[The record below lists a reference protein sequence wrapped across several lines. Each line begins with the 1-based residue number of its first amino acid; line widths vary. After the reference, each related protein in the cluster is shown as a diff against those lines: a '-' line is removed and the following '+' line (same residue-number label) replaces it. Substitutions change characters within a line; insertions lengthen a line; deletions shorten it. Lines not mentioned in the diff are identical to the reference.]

1 MSAARTGADEMHD
14 VVIVGAGV
22 AGALTA
28 KRLGEAGLRV
38 LVLEAGPADALSL
51 DGYEAQL
58 ETFYAAASK
67 GAESPW
73 PPALAAPQPDGADVS
88 TGAGYFVQQGPQTYG
103 STYTRRAGGSTLHW
117 LGVSLRMLPEDFALR
132 TRHGVGVDW
141 PLTYDDLE
149 PWYRAAERELGV
161 AADVADQVHNGLA
174 FLPGYDYPMKRIP
187 QSWSDKRL
195 AARIDGLGIELAG
208 ETYALKVRSY
218 PAARNGV
225 PRAGY
230 APLGAVDVRADG
242 SAVDTFVGQRCQGN
256 TACTPVC
263 PVQAKY
269 SAMKTLAQVQR
280 DNIRLLAQAVARE
293 IRVDPASG
301 EVLGIAYQRYDDT
314 TSPRHTTHVARGRA
328 YVLAAHAVENAKLM
342 LASGLGGPLVGRHL
356 MDHPAL
362 YAWGLAGEAIGAF
375 RGPLSTSGIEDLR
388 GGGFRKTHAAFRF
401 DIGNDGW
408 RATAGAPDTTVADAV
423 LRQKLTGARLRETLA
438 ATLARQVRFSMA
450 IEQLPD
456 AGNAVTTDPRHR
468 DALGNPRPVITYTVD
483 DYTCAG
489 MAAATR
495 VAGAIFSRAG
505 ILDQTAFAATAVP
518 KVTHDGVTY
527 HYHGMGHFAGTHRMG
542 GARENSVVD
551 VDQRAWGHRNLFLI
565 GAGSMPTMGTSNP
578 TLTLAAL
585 TLRTAE
591 RLVAELTRPN

>member
-1 MSAARTGADEMHD
+1 MTASPDEEHD
-14 VVIVGAGV
+14 AIVVGAGV

-28 KRLGEAGLRV
+28 KRLVEAGLRV
-38 LVLEAGPADALSL
+38 LVLEAGPAGAMSR

-58 ETFYAAASK
+58 ETFYADARK

-73 PPALAAPQPDGADVS
+73 PPGAGAPQPDGADLAHG
-88 TGAGYFVQQGPQTYG
+88 TGYFVQQGPQTYG

-149 PWYRAAERELGV
+149 PWYRKAETALGV
-161 AADVADQVHNGLA
+161 AADVADQAHNGLTFA
-174 FLPGYDYPMKRIP
+174 PGYDYPMRRIP
-187 QSWSDKRL
+187 PSWSDKQL
-195 AARIDGLGIELAG
+195 AARVDGLRIDLSG
-208 ETYALKVRSY
+208 ESYALKVRSY

-225 PRAGY
+225 PRGGY
-230 APLGAVDVRADG
+230 VPLGAIDLRDDG
-242 SAVDTFVGQRCQGN
+242 AIDTFVGQRCQGN
-256 TACTPVC
+256 TACTPIC

-269 SAMKTLAQVQR
+269 NAMKTLAQAQR
-280 DNIRLLAQAVARE
+280 GQGRRGGVRLLAQAVASE
-293 IRVDPASG
+293 IRIDPETG
-301 EVLGIAYQRYDDT
+301 EVLGIEYKRYEDAA
-314 TSPRHTTHVARGRA
+314 SPRFTSHVARGRV

-388 GGGFRKTHAAFRF
+388 GGAFRGTHAAFRF

-408 RATAGAPDTTVADAV
+408 RAPGGAPDSSVADAV

-456 AGNAVTTDPRHR
+456 PANAVSIKPQYR
-468 DALGNPRPVITYTVD
+468 DDLGNPRPVLTYSVD
-483 DYTCAG
+483 AYTGAG
-489 MAAATR
+489 MAQATR
-495 VAGAIFSRAG
+495 VAAAIFAKAG
-505 ILDQTAFAATAVP
+505 IADHTAFAAGTQP
-518 KVTHDGVTY
+518 NVTHDGVTY

-542 GARENSVVD
+542 AARDGSVVD
-551 VDQRAWGHRNLFLI
+551 ADQRAWGHRNLFLV

-585 TLRTAE
+585 ALRTAE
-591 RLVAELTRPN
+591 RLVADLT

>member
-1 MSAARTGADEMHD
+1 MMAADEMHD
-14 VVIVGAGV
+14 VVVVGAGV

-28 KRLGEAGLRV
+28 ERLGAAGLRV
-38 LVLEAGPADALSL
+38 LVLEAGPADTLSL
-51 DGYEAQL
+51 EGYESRL
-58 ETFYAAASK
+58 ETFYAASSK

-73 PPALAAPQPDGADVS
+73 PPALGAPQPDAADLAG
-88 TGAGYFVQQGPQTYG
+88 GAGYFVQQGPQTYG

-132 TRHGVGVDW
+132 ARHGVGVDW
-141 PLTYDDLE
+141 PLGYDELE
-149 PWYRAAERELGV
+149 PWYRAAERALGV
-161 AADVADQVHNGLA
+161 AADVDDQRHNGLTFA
-174 FLPGYDYPMKRIP
+174 PGYDYPMRRIP
-187 QSWSDKRL
+187 PSWSDRRL
-195 AARIDGLGIELAG
+195 AARVDGMGIELAG
-208 ETYALKVRSY
+208 DTYALKVRSY

-230 APLGAVDVRADG
+230 TPLGAVDLRGDG
-242 SAVDTFVGQRCQGN
+242 KAVDTFVGQRCQGN
-256 TACTPVC
+256 TACTPIC

-269 SAMKTLAQVQR
+269 SALKTLARARGNCVR
-280 DNIRLLAQAVARE
+280 VLAQAVASE
-293 IRVDPASG
+293 IRVDPESG
-301 EVLGIAYQRYDDT
+301 EVLGIAYQRYDDA
-314 TSPRHTTHVARGRA
+314 TSARHTTHVARART
-328 YVLAAHAVENAKLM
+328 YVLAAHAIENAKLM
-342 LASGLGGPLVGRHL
+342 LASGLGCPLVGRHL

-388 GGGFRKTHAAFRF
+388 GGAFRKAHAAFRF

-423 LRQKLTGARLRETLA
+423 LRQKLTGARLREQLA
-438 ATLARQVRFSMA
+438 ATLSRQVRFSMA

-456 AGNAVTTDPRHR
+456 RANGVTIDPRYR
-468 DALGNPRPVITYTVD
+468 DALGNPRPVIAYAVD

-505 ILDQTAFAATAVP
+505 IVDQTAFPAAALP
-518 KVTHDGVTY
+518 SVTHDGVTY

-542 GARENSVVD
+542 STRETSVVD
-551 VDQRAWGHRNLFLI
+551 ADQRAWGHRNLFLV

-591 RLVAELTRPN
+591 RLVAELT